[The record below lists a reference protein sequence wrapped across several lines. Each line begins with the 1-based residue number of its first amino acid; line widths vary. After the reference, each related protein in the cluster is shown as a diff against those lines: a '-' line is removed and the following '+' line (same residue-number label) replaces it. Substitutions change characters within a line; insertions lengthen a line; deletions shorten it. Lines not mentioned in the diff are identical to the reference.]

1 MLVSS
6 LWLHELWGA
15 PEGGPLPGDKLDE
28 LLTGL
33 GLEVEGITRHGD
45 DWANKVVVAEI
56 LSQEPVP
63 ESKKLTLVQLQDGQ
77 EQRQVVCGASNLP
90 GVGGKI
96 AFARQGAKLPCG
108 LEIGV
113 RTLKGVESEG
123 MICSAAELD
132 IGADDEGILVLPRS
146 WEHGRTLSHYLP
158 GIVDEVLEISVTPN
172 RPDAL
177 GHIGIARDLAVK
189 LGHALVKP
197 PHWTQE
203 LPEDS
208 SLVTNQAPARCGRY
222 FAASLEEVEVRPS
235 PLAVQLRL
243 HRVGQRA
250 INNAVD
256 VSNYVLMECGQPLHV
271 FDRARL
277 QGEGVVVRMAADK
290 ETMTTLDGS
299 TLELRCEDL
308 VIADQQKAQ
317 ALAGVMGGEDSMV
330 EPGCERALL
339 EAAWF
344 QPAPLRASARH
355 HGLHTDSSHR
365 FERGVDHGDGLEFAF
380 QRALKL
386 LCEWSGAKA
395 TGYFVQEGERPPV
408 PEIPFRPAQV
418 ERLLGMPIPAAR
430 CAELLEALEVQLQDR
445 EAAQWS
451 CRPPTFRPDLHRE
464 VDLIEEVMRH
474 HGLDAMPREHCRPSE
489 VAAPRA
495 KSKILQLA
503 DRLTQIL
510 SSEHYHECVNLVFGD
525 AEHAHWGA
533 KSPVRLKNPLR
544 VQDNCLRGS
553 LAPGLFQALALNA
566 GRHARE
572 LRLFEIGR
580 VYDWPQKGEAP
591 VVVGDSM
598 SRDPHLPSESLKAA
612 WVRMGELRPLRGKP
626 KTDDSIQALIL
637 DSRRLFA
644 RLGLRLQIMPASK
657 PCDFLHPG
665 VQAELRI
672 EGDGPGDSPV
682 VGFVGQ
688 LHPDRLDHFD
698 LPSADRAAYAE
709 IDLASLVDYLPPFLA
724 QSPPRFPAT
733 SRDLSL
739 LLPASLSVAE
749 CVQALRGCARE
760 LVPNPAPDELRLA
773 PGDRST
779 HDIDVVEV
787 YQDLAMAPGSRAVL
801 FRIYYRAVERSI
813 KDKEAQLLHQALLE
827 KSLAKLATDGHKVE
841 LR

>member
-6 LWLHELWGA
+6 RWLHELWGS
-15 PEGGPLPGDKLDE
+15 PKGGPLPGDKLDE

-33 GLEVEGITRHGD
+33 GLEVEGITRHGEG
-45 DWANKVVVAEI
+45 WAEKVAVAEI

-63 ESKKLTLVQLQDGQ
+63 ESKKLTLVQLQDGDQ
-77 EQRQVVCGASNLP
+77 QRQVVCGASNLP
-90 GVGGKI
+90 GVGGKV
-96 AFARQGAKLPCG
+96 AFARQGAELPCG
-108 LEIGV
+108 LKIGV
-113 RTLKGVESEG
+113 RTLKGVQSEG

-146 WEHGRTLSHYLP
+146 WEHGRALSHYLP
-158 GIVDEVLEISVTPN
+158 GVVDEVLEISVTPN

-177 GHIGIARDLAVK
+177 GHIGVARDLAVK
-189 LGHALVKP
+189 LGHTLVKP
-197 PHWTQE
+197 SHWSTE
-203 LPEDS
+203 LAEDS
-208 SLVTNQAPARCGRY
+208 SLVRNQAPNRCGRY
-222 FAASLEEVEVRPS
+222 FAASLEGLEVRPS
-235 PLAVQLRL
+235 PLEVQLRL

-277 QGEGVVVRMAADK
+277 QGESVVVRMAQDN
-290 ETMTTLDGS
+290 ERMTTLDGS
-299 TLELRCEDL
+299 ELELRSQDL

-330 EPGCERALL
+330 QAGCSRALL

-380 QRALKL
+380 KRALNL

-395 TGYFVQEGERPPV
+395 IGWYVQEGERPPV
-408 PEIPFRPAQV
+408 PEIPFRPLQV
-418 ERLLGMPIPAAR
+418 ERLLGMPIAAAR
-430 CAELLEALEVQLQDR
+430 CAELLCGLEIEVQQSEKER
-445 EAAQWS
+445 WS
-451 CRPPTFRPDLHRE
+451 CRPPTFRPDLDRE

-474 HGLDAMPREHCRPSE
+474 HGLDAMPSEHCRPSE
-489 VAAPRA
+489 VTAPRA

-525 AEHAHWGA
+525 EEHAKWGA
-533 KSPVRLKNPLR
+533 KTPVQLKNPLR

-580 VYDWPQKGEAP
+580 VYAWPESGHSP
-591 VVVGDSM
+591 TVVGDPM
-598 SRDPHLPSESLKAA
+598 SRDSHLPSESLKAA
-612 WVRMGELRPLRGKP
+612 WVRMGELRPLRGKAQV
-626 KTDDSIQALIL
+626 DASVQALIL
-637 DSRRLFA
+637 DTRRVFE

-657 PCDFLHPG
+657 PCEFLHPG
-665 VQAELRI
+665 VQAELRVL
-672 EGDGPGDSPV
+672 GDDPSDSKV

-688 LHPDRLDHFD
+688 LHPECLDRFD
-698 LPSADRAAYAE
+698 LPAADRAAYAE
-709 IDLASLVDYLPPFLA
+709 IDLASLVDRLSPWLA
-724 QSPPRFPAT
+724 HSPPRFPAT

-739 LLPASLSVAE
+739 QLPAGLSVAE
-749 CVQALRGCARE
+749 CVQALRASARE
-760 LVPNPAPDELRLA
+760 LVPNPTPKELHLA
-773 PGDRST
+773 PGDRSS

-787 YQDLAMAPGSRAVL
+787 YQDLAMDPGSRALL

-813 KDKEAQLLHQALLE
+813 KDKEAQVLHEAILE
-827 KSLAKLATDGHKVE
+827 KSLAKLLADGHKVE